1 MRKVLCTAVL
11 AATLGFSGCSRGDPP
26 SYRAAGV
33 SESAAPLP
41 PPTPHDA
48 GPTDAAPDVIDAGTI
63 DPGTLAQT
71 EDKPRAEGTVFDAR
85 VEALWEAIV
94 NDDPDRATPF
104 FFPKT
109 AYAQVKALVNP
120 ESDWKYRLVAA
131 YKRDI
136 HAAHVKLGRQAT
148 EARFVAFDVPQDHA
162 RWVDPGEE
170 GNKLGYFRVYGTR
183 LRYEIDG
190 QPRTLDVTSLI
201 SWRGEWYVVHLSSFK

>member
-1 MRKVLCTAVL
+1 MRKHFSAALF
-11 AATLGFSGCSRGDPP
+11 AATLGFLGCSRGDPP
-26 SYRAAGV
+26 SYHGAGV
-33 SESAAPLP
+33 SESVAPLP
-41 PPTPHDA
+41 PPVPRDA
-48 GPTDAAPDVIDAGTI
+48 SSTDAAADVVDAGTT
-63 DPGTLAQT
+63 DPGTLPQT

-85 VEALWEAIV
+85 VQALWEAIV
-94 NDDPDRATPF
+94 NDDPDRAMPF

-109 AYAQVKALVNP
+109 AYAQVKAIVNP

-148 EARFVAFDVPQDHA
+148 EARFVAFDVPEERA
-162 RWVDPGEE
+162 KWVDPGEE
-170 GNKLGYFRVYGTR
+170 GNKLGYFRVYGTK

-201 SWRGEWYVVHLSSFK
+201 SWRGEWYIVHLSSFK